1 MRKEQFFHFRR
12 HVQDH
17 NVLIPPSPNADSRGG
32 ICIFA
37 QPIEKENIILWG
49 IAKCH
54 ENDNYVKAKARTIAR
69 GRAISNH
76 IRKSKGKEEIPNI
89 YGTVSPFMDYDKATR
104 IAVKIANCLHDMNLS
119 SFADLVIDWKNEKAL
134 VGGWVHG
141 EVKHF

>member
-17 NVLIPPSPNADSRGG
+17 NILIPPSPEADSRGG

-54 ENDNYVKAKARTIAR
+54 ENDNYVKAKARTIAK

-76 IRKSKGKEEIPNI
+76 IRKQKGKAEIPNI

-104 IAVKIANCLHDMNLS
+104 IAVKIANVLYTQDLS
-119 SFADLVIDWKNEKAL
+119 SFADIEINWQEETVLI
-134 VGGWVHG
+134 GGF
-141 EVKHF
+141 EVTF